1 MIPSVE
7 TTIQTDGRE
16 VRVQIPEN
24 AVQVFDA
31 ESGRFTPLAELFDT
45 TGTVKSALE
54 DEVFSEGLVMDI
66 LQGWSEWYRVPTVKA
81 VKQLFPDTEVLAS
94 NGERRSIS
102 NVVQERSDSSDH
114 ARFTVRSLAPGREA
128 PVVMTLDF
136 PAVYRGLHYRT
147 IGGGNRLWRDIMLP
161 DGSIVRSLGALI
173 IRDLLAGRERLTRRA
188 EYLTDEQMRTR
199 WQMRINRIAASL
211 YLARGRHEDTCA
223 EKLSRYEAAAVRD
236 TIRLAPLDSSIESGA
251 DGTPAKA
258 RLDRIA
264 SLVGKLVTTGEAAS
278 PLHTPTGAPCS
289 AFYRPWSERP
299 GDGQLVQVWK
309 HPLSGMVNP
318 ARAGVLASD
327 IHCLPLVKGPMHRV
341 MVDGFPYYGSVNT
354 RDLLGVACDLPCVLG
369 DGLVISERAAHEL
382 TVVLETW
389 KTLSPDELIN
399 HRTPRRS
406 STSTDSPLRGSKP
419 KPILL
424 PSAGGSERK
433 WHLFVERTE
442 RPVRVGDKLQSG
454 IIKGVV
460 NRILP
465 DAEMPAVIMPDGTL
479 HPADVI
485 FSWRHWRKWGA
496 LSEVCRAQLAYW
508 CAEDDQP
515 LVLNHGGL
523 STLEEVQALIEASG
537 GSRDL
542 TLPVLM
548 DAGEAVRTYA
558 GYFPVGVR
566 EQLSDV
572 QSQESHVDPMD
583 MRSGGLDTL
592 LLTPD
597 RISAR
602 GVRLGYAD
610 VNCLMDDYPRMTGW
624 LLGYSSDAKLT
635 ELANVLSSC
644 EKSPVQP
651 H

>member
-31 ESGRFTPLAELFDT
+31 ESGRFTPLAELFDKA
-45 TGTVKSALE
+45 GTVKCALE
-54 DEVFSEGLVMDI
+54 DEIFSEGLVMDI
-66 LQGWSEWYRVPTVKA
+66 LQGWHEWHRAPTVTA
-81 VKQLFPDTEVLAS
+81 VKLLFPDAGVLAS

-114 ARFTVRSLAPGREA
+114 ARFTVRSLVPGRKD

-136 PAVYRGLHYRT
+136 PAVYRGLYYRT
-147 IGGGNRLWRDIMLP
+147 ISGGGRLWRDVMFP

-173 IRDLLAGRERLTRRA
+173 IRDLLAVRERLTRRA
-188 EYLTDEQMRTR
+188 EYLTNEQIQAR
-199 WQMRINRIAASL
+199 WQMRINRIAGSQ
-211 YLARGRHEDTCA
+211 YLSSSRHEDACA
-223 EKLSRYEAAAVRD
+223 KELSDYEAAAVRD
-236 TIRLAPLDSSIESGA
+236 TIRLAPLDGSIESGS

-264 SLVGKLVTTGEAAS
+264 SLAGKLVATGEAAS
-278 PLHTPTGAPCS
+278 PLHTPAGAPCS

-299 GDGQLVQVWK
+299 SDGLPIQIWK
-309 HPLSGMVNP
+309 HPLSAMLNP

-327 IHCLPLVKGPMHRV
+327 IHCLPLVKGSMHRIE
-341 MVDGFPYYGSVNT
+341 VDGFPYYESVNT

-369 DGLVISERAAHEL
+369 DGFVISERAAHEL
-382 TVVLETW
+382 AIVLESW

-406 STSTDSPLRGSKP
+406 STNTDSRLRGSQP

-433 WHLFVERTE
+433 WQLLVERTE
-442 RPVRVGDKLQSG
+442 RPVQVGDKLQSG

-465 DAEMPAVIMPDGTL
+465 DAEMPGVLMPDSSIK
-479 HPADVI
+479 PADI
-485 FSWRHWRKWGA
+485 MFSWRHWKKWGA

-515 LVLNHGGL
+515 LVLSHGEV
-523 STLEEVQALIEASG
+523 STLEQVQSLIETAG
-537 GSRDL
+537 GNKDL
-542 TLPVLM
+542 TLTVIFGSGDPVQ
-548 DAGEAVRTYA
+548 TYG

-566 EQLSDV
+566 EQLADT
-572 QSQESHVDPMD
+572 QSQEWHTDPMEL
-583 MRSGGLDTL
+583 RAGGLEASI
-592 LLTPD
+592 LTPD

-610 VNCLMDDYPRMTGW
+610 VNCLMDDYPRMTRW
-624 LLGYSSDAKLT
+624 LLGYSSDAKLI
-635 ELANVLSSC
+635 ELAKVLDSC
-644 EKSPVQP
+644 DKLPV
-651 H
+651 